1 MRVGF
6 HYLGRYRYCM
16 LFHCEHLLRNFV
28 LHSMAVDY
36 YKASSLLS
44 CQNRNSYYTF
54 HKLPI
59 VPTARRLKL
68 NTADELHKYRI
79 FSWSYMQGI
88 TFENNFSKPC
98 EMNQFIN
105 HNSLINRLPGHG
117 FALHVVSSRP
127 GPVQLTPPFNGD
139 GLSQS
144 LVLTFVP
151 DSQLLLHSPYSV
163 QSPHCP
169 STKNRKQTH

>member
-1 MRVGF
+1 
-6 HYLGRYRYCM
+6 
-16 LFHCEHLLRNFV
+16 
-28 LHSMAVDY
+28 
-36 YKASSLLS
+36 
-44 CQNRNSYYTF
+44 
-54 HKLPI
+54 
-59 VPTARRLKL
+59 
-68 NTADELHKYRI
+68 
-79 FSWSYMQGI
+79 MQGI
-88 TFENNFSKPC
+88 TFENNFDKLC
-98 EMNQFIN
+98 EMNHFIN

-127 GPVQLTPPFNGD
+127 GPVQLTPPFHGD

-169 STKNRKQTH
+169 STKIRKQTHWVIYKPRAHYGSNLCMPKYFKFMVCKNRQKQFFLKHVANSTGVTWTGIDIACHIGAIRSNAW